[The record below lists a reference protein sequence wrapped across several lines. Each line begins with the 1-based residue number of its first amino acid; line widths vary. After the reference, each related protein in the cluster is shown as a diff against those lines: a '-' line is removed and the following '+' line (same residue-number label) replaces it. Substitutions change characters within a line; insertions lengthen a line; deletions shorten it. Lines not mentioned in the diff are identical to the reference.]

1 MPDKKKV
8 TYVAV
13 ASDESIHANYEEA
26 LVKIEPELGQR
37 HPMHIGDQDVF
48 SVEEFEV
55 RSPIDR
61 DLVIGYFQ
69 KADEQH
75 AGLAISEAKKSFYDW
90 SQRSWRDRMRIIRAT
105 AEGLNQ
111 EKYSLSALI
120 TYEVGKNRFE
130 ALAEVGEAVEM
141 LRYYCDVY
149 ERNNG
154 YVIPMASDLPN
165 ERNTSVMKPHGVW
178 AVISPFNFPIALA
191 AGMASAALLTGNTVV
206 FKPTSKASL
215 TGLRLYRAFIKSGL
229 PAGVINVVT
238 GPGGPFGEVAVAH
251 PDVDG
256 IAFTGSRAVGLW
268 LQRHFITKQPYP
280 KPIISEMGSKNP
292 AIVTANADLDKAVE
306 GVIKGAFN
314 YGGQKCSATSRVYVH
329 EAVAPQ
335 FLETLLAKIK
345 ELTVGDPRQREVFMG
360 PIIDQEAL
368 TTFKESVE
376 LCKRDGGFII
386 TGGEVLTGG
395 MYAKGYYVR
404 PTVATGL
411 PRRHRLFRDE
421 LFVPFIIVDT
431 FTSLEE
437 ALAEANA
444 TEFGLTAGIFSEQ
457 DEEIER
463 FFTTIQFGVC
473 YSNRRGGATTGAWP
487 GSQSFGGWKGSGSTG
502 RGVGGPYYLQSYQRE
517 QLQSRL

>member
-1 MPDKKKV
+1 MPEKKV

-13 ASDESIHANYEEA
+13 ASDESIHAAYEEA
-26 LVKIEPELGQR
+26 LVKIERELGQR
-37 HPMHIGDQDVF
+37 HPMFIGDQDVF

-61 DLVIGYFQ
+61 DIVIGHFQ

-75 AGLAISEAKKSFYDW
+75 AQLAISEAKKSFYEW
-90 SQRSWRDRMRIIRAT
+90 SQSNWRDRMQIIRAT
-105 AEGLNQ
+105 AERLNQ
-111 EKYSLSALI
+111 EKYFLSALI

-149 ERNNG
+149 ERKNG
-154 YVIPMASDLPN
+154 YVTSMASDLPN

-215 TGLRLYRAFIKSGL
+215 TGLRLYHAFIKSGL
-229 PAGVINVVT
+229 RAGAINVVT
-238 GPGGPFGEVAVAH
+238 GPGGPFGDVAVAH

-256 IAFTGSRAVGLW
+256 ISFTGSRAVGMW
-268 LQRHFITKQPYP
+268 LQRQFIAKQPYP

-292 AIVTANADLDKAVE
+292 AIVTAYADLDKAVE
-306 GVIKGAFN
+306 GVIKGGFN

-329 EAVAPQ
+329 EVVAPQ
-335 FLETLLAKIK
+335 FLDKLRAKIK
-345 ELTVGDPRQREVFMG
+345 ELAIGDPRQREVFMG

-368 TTFKESVE
+368 TTFQESSE
-376 LCKRDGGFII
+376 LCKRDGGSII
-386 TGGEVLTGG
+386 AGGEVLTGG
-395 MYAKGYYVR
+395 LYEKGYYVR
-404 PTVATGL
+404 PTIVTGL
-411 PRRHRLFRDE
+411 PRGHRLFKDE
-421 LFVPFIIVDT
+421 LFVPFIIIDT

-457 DEEIER
+457 EEEVER

-473 YSNRRGGATTGAWP
+473 YSNREGGATTGAWP
-487 GSQSFGGWKGSGSTG
+487 GNQSFGGWKGSGSTWKG
-502 RGVGGPYYLQSYQRE
+502 AGGSYYLLSYQRE
-517 QLQSRL
+517 QSQSRF